1 MSKKLLSL
9 LVAAAMCTSVGTGTS
24 AVAAAES
31 KPVTSADAES
41 WRSAP
46 PNLPPPR
53 PFKMPTVK
61 TFKLSNGLEVQ
72 LLEDHR
78 FPFTSINFG
87 FRTGSSQEPVEKSGV
102 AEFTAGLL
110 TDGTEKKSS
119 KEIASEVEYIGGA
132 IRSSS
137 DLDYGL
143 LSGSCLSPYADKLL
157 DIMQDILLHPSF
169 PQDEL
174 ALKKANAIQALTMK
188 RSEPDFLIEERFSK
202 VVFGDHPYSVVSP
215 SENDINKL
223 TRNDLI
229 DYHAKHYLPNNAV
242 LILVGDFQADKIQ
255 SMLEEKFGKVC
266 QPSKVPVVQAANI
279 PQQKGRHIYLVDR
292 PGSVQTSI
300 KVGNLGVKRNDPDY
314 FSMLVT
320 NQILGGTAH
329 ARLFLNIREDKGYTY
344 GAYSKLAPRK
354 AAGSFYAEADV
365 RTEVTS
371 PSLHEFLTELERMR
385 SAPVKEEE
393 IKAAKNYLAGS
404 FQLGLETQGGIAQR
418 LLEKKLFDLPDDYLE
433 TYADKVMAV
442 SIGDVQK
449 AAAKMIDADNLVIC
463 AVGDA
468 AKIKKDLTNFAPVD
482 VYNADGNLQ

>member
-1 MSKKLLSL
+1 MSKQLYSL
-9 LVAAAMCTSVGTGTS
+9 LLAAGTLALS
-24 AVAAAES
+24 FSPAAL
-31 KPVTSADAES
+31 
-41 WRSAP
+41 SAP
-46 PNLPPPR
+46 EVSAKKSEVDQAWRANPPQLPPPR
-53 PFKMPTVK
+53 PFKMPTIK

-110 TDGTEKKSS
+110 TDGTETKSS
-119 KEIASEVEYIGGA
+119 KEIASQVEYIGGA
-132 IRSSS
+132 LRSST

-215 SENDINKL
+215 SEADINKL

-255 SMLEEKFGKVC
+255 DVLEQKFGKIW
-266 QPSKVPVVQAANI
+266 QPSKVPSVESARI

-300 KVGNLGVKRNDPDY
+300 KVGNLGVKRNDPAY
-314 FSMLVT
+314 FAMLVT

-354 AAGSFYAEADV
+354 AAGSFFAEADV

-371 PSLHEFLTELERMR
+371 PSLQEFLSELERMR
-385 SAPVKEEE
+385 KTPVKEEE

-433 TYADKVMAV
+433 TYADKVMSV
-442 SIGDVQK
+442 SIDDVQK
-449 AAAKMIDADNLVIC
+449 AAAQMIDTDNLVIC